1 MQLSGIVIDSL
12 EFARAERH
20 LSGRVA
26 VATLQRLADVLAD
39 RQGEL
44 AWSVRGELAP
54 DNAGVR
60 QAWLVITL
68 AGELHL
74 VCQRC
79 LTSLPWQLDV
89 ETRLLL
95 VPPGKDWPDESLI
108 GFEDGS
114 NADPVEALMEQVLL
128 DLVEDEVLLA
138 LPIAP
143 RHESCAVPVHDDG
156 RLAASPFAG
165 LSALKKTH

>member
-12 EFARAERH
+12 EFARAGRH
-20 LSGRVA
+20 LSGVVA
-26 VATLQRLADVLAD
+26 VAALQRLSDVLAD
-39 RQGEL
+39 QQGEI
-44 AWSVRGELAP
+44 AWSVRGECVP
-54 DNAGVR
+54 DNAGER
-60 QAWLVITL
+60 QAWLVIAL
-68 AGELHL
+68 EGELYL

-79 LTSLPWQLDV
+79 LASLPWRLDV

-108 GFEDGS
+108 GFEDGTDV
-114 NADPVEALMEQVLL
+114 DPVEALMEQVLL

-143 RHESCAVPVHDDG
+143 RHASCEVPVHDDG

-165 LSALKKTH
+165 LTALKKTH